1 MVCNAA
7 GVGVLPYPLFLR
19 KDALKSCQIV
29 HLEGAEPLV
38 ARASLLDKFCGEGG
52 GPFSPAA
59 GEAVKGPLFLSRW
72 TFRQD
77 RATGGA
83 RAP

>member
-19 KDALKSCQIV
+19 KGALKSCQIV

-52 GPFSPAA
+52 GREGALFPISMDFSPSPSRRRRA
-59 GEAVKGPLFLSRW
+59 GSQGE
-72 TFRQD
+72 
-77 RATGGA
+77 
-83 RAP
+83 